1 MILIWEQCTYVTFIG
16 FEYWGVFL
24 NLILRHNKWEKK
36 WWKYYKEAGYLEG
49 FKRCIKVMILYNIN
63 LFVMVMDYKKEMSVL
78 TVQHIKS
85 KIPKEGV

>member
-1 MILIWEQCTYVTFIG
+1 MLLLFV
-16 FEYWGVFL
+16 L
-24 NLILRHNKWEKK
+24 NIEDKHIINENKN
-36 WWKYYKEAGYLEG
+36 WWKNYKEAGLLEG